1 MIETGQRG
9 GGRAGGGPIRRCA
22 SCRAQRA
29 RGGMLRVVRRA
40 DGSVELSRGGHA
52 DGRSAYVCRAKEC
65 IERAAAGPPLARA
78 LRTPVPAAVLAE
90 LKAEEAA

>member
-1 MIETGQRG
+1 MTKTETRKGAVG
-9 GGRAGGGPIRRCA
+9 GGGPIRRCA
-22 SCRAQRA
+22 ACRVSRP
-29 RGGMLRVVRRA
+29 RGEMLRVLRRA
-40 DGSVELSRGGHA
+40 DGSVGLSRGGHA

-78 LRTPVPAAVLAE
+78 LRTEVPAAVLAE

>member
-1 MIETGQRG
+1 MIKTEQRG
-9 GGRAGGGPIRRCA
+9 KAGGEGGPVRRCA
-22 SCRAQRA
+22 SCRASRA
-29 RGGMLRVVRRA
+29 REGMLRVVRRA

-78 LRTPVPAAVLAE
+78 LRTSVPAAVLAE